1 MTPLSASAGISDEEA
16 IGLIKLDPGT
26 SGRRGKGASD
36 SKWKEHDT
44 GGVQTMTIGDDDED
58 AKAGDDEDLFS
69 GLLNTIGVR
78 NGLAW
83 GDMAWYAIPLTSP
96 NLCPPPRPVV

>member
-1 MTPLSASAGISDEEA
+1 MPNPPPPSSASAGISDEEA

-69 GLLNTIGVR
+69 GLLNTIGVS
-78 NGLAW
+78 NGLAG
-83 GDMAWYAIPLTSP
+83 GDMAWYAIPLT
-96 NLCPPPRPVV
+96 